1 MEADQDGQVT
11 AKKPLSERKTGF
23 LIAALAGVAGG
34 PIGLVASP
42 LVLYLLT
49 RVLKPK
55 NGKQPNRFI
64 PWALV
69 GIAGVPLSLL
79 PFSTPPSSK
88 ITPAPSANQGSP
100 VSPKKPKTLVGFS
113 ANEAIQLR
121 ERADISTVFALAA
134 GIAAAASIVTA
145 QRLSS
150 RNKALVKIY
159 GPVSDL
165 EKVIER
171 RTLEA
176 EIERS
181 KAELDAEQ
189 SLRAKLAE
197 VTDESQKEERRLM
210 ASERRLMASLER
222 LKAELEKI
230 EQEKTSA
237 LASFD
242 KLTRENREEQDK
254 ARTRL
259 NALVLE
265 VTETNRQL
273 AKIKEQREK
282 ERLLAEQAHSILV
295 EAQQAIE
302 EEQELREIGF
312 HPRRYPDLRSAE
324 LEQKLATNRQ
334 AQKRLGSS
342 ILKDLANLSN
352 LKRDGSVEKG
362 RAMQK
367 RSLTSYLRGFNGEC
381 DTLVNSVKHANIEVI
396 HKKLRKAFDFY
407 QKQATDI
414 YIPWPDK
421 LLSLRLEEADLVH
434 ENAIAKQLEREEQA
448 RIREEMREEARAL
461 REIEDAERAAEREA
475 ERLSQLLEKERKE
488 AAQSELDE
496 VHKQRIAD
504 LERLLQEAE
513 TNRERAISRAQQ
525 TRSGYVYVIS
535 NIGSFGEGVF
545 KVGMTRRVDPM
556 ERVRELGDASV
567 PFPFD
572 VHVII
577 YTQDAPALE
586 NAIHNEIQNHRLN
599 KVNVKREFFSISHDQ
614 LKAAIDRAAAE
625 TNIEYRALWT
635 KYAEAE
641 QYRQSLREGS
651 QD

>member
-1 MEADQDGQVT
+1 M
-11 AKKPLSERKTGF
+11 
-23 LIAALAGVAGG
+23 AGG

-55 NGKQPNRFI
+55 DGKQPNRFI
-64 PWALV
+64 PWALAGV
-69 GIAGVPLSLL
+69 AGVPLSLL
-79 PFSTPPSSK
+79 PFSAPPSSK
-88 ITPAPSANQGSP
+88 VTPAPSADQASP
-100 VSPKKPKTLVGFS
+100 VTPKDPKTLVGSS
-113 ANEAIQLR
+113 ANEASQLR
-121 ERADISTVFALAA
+121 QKADTATVFAFGA
-134 GIAAAASIVTA
+134 GIAAAASIATA

-150 RNKALVKIY
+150 RNRTLVKIY
-159 GPVSDL
+159 GPIADV
-165 EKVIER
+165 EKEIER
-171 RTLEA
+171 RKLEA
-176 EIERS
+176 ETESS
-181 KAELDAEQ
+181 KARNDAEQ
-189 SLRAKLAE
+189 NLRAKLAE
-197 VTDESQKEERRLM
+197 ISDASQKEEK
-210 ASERRLMASLER
+210 R
-222 LKAELEKI
+222 LKASLVRLQEELEKI
-230 EQEKTSA
+230 EQEKASA
-237 LASFD
+237 LSSFD
-242 KLTRENREEQDK
+242 QVTRVNREEQEK
-254 ARTRL
+254 ARARL

-265 VTETNRQL
+265 MTETNHQL
-273 AKIKEQREK
+273 AKLTEQREK
-282 ERLLAEQAHSILV
+282 ETRL
-295 EAQQAIE
+295 AQQANARLVLAQKAIE

-312 HPRRYPDLRSAE
+312 YPRRYPDLRSAE
-324 LEQKLATNRQ
+324 LEQKLTANRQ
-334 AQKRLGSS
+334 AQKQLGST

-367 RSLTSYLRGFNGEC
+367 RSTTSYLRGFNGEC

-396 HKKLRKAFDFY
+396 HKKLRKAFEFY
-407 QKQATDI
+407 QKQAADI

-461 REIEDAERAAEREA
+461 REIEEAERAAEREA

-488 AAQSELDE
+488 AEQSELDE

-513 TNRERAISRAQQ
+513 TNRERAISRAQL
-525 TRSGYVYVIS
+525 TRSGHVYVIS
-535 NIGSFGEGVF
+535 NIGSFGEDVY

-572 VHVII
+572 VHAII

-586 NAIHNEIQNHRLN
+586 NAIHNEIQAHRLN
-599 KVNVKREFFSISHDQ
+599 RINIKREFFSISHDH
-614 LKAAIDRAAAE
+614 LKAAIDRAAGQ
-625 TNIEYRALWT
+625 TNIEYRVLWT
-635 KYAEAE
+635 RYAEAE
-641 QYRQSLREGS
+641 
-651 QD
+651 